1 MRTDTSDCTC
11 RTRNAPGTDDDDGRR
26 AGLEPGDTVRWH
38 GASYLVAALQG
49 GRVHLSA
56 ADEDGEDAVAL
67 LSAVVG
73 APDFAVLDDAGT
85 EQPGARIPDVSVL
98 SLLTEAELV
107 DVRAWERHLREAE
120 DGLPPGSAPDAR
132 PRPEYDPALVSRS
145 QRLASKE
152 RELKALGWRRVS
164 VATLDRRLKEYSGQ
178 GVAALV
184 KVVAGKLYGNTDERI
199 VALLLQE
206 LKDGVEE
213 SSGWG
218 TRLHERLQAGLRA
231 AYPEE
236 DLRISRTGFYRLL
249 NSLGTRTN
257 SLRGPVRR
265 RREAASSPEPPWTPT
280 RARML
285 GEMVQIDSTGL
296 DVLAIGDDG
305 YPVQV
310 ELTAAV
316 DVASR
321 SIIGAL
327 IVPRAPGRGYKGK
340 RLGGRATTSFDAT
353 LMLAQALAPMPAR
366 PGWSP
371 LSRAELSDLPYADQV
386 ACDPRMAG
394 AATRPVIRPKMV
406 VVDQGKIYQ
415 GEHFEDV
422 CTSLGIS
429 IRSAR
434 DNTGPDKAIVE
445 ATFSALKKLFSQY
458 VAAYTARDLARRGKY
473 VTEGPMW
480 RLNELQGLL
489 NEWIALHWQQHRH
502 EGLRSPNLPG
512 VVLTPNQMYAA
523 LVACEGYAPLP
534 LSPSQSRKLL
544 LCEWRQVDDKGVRV
558 GNRTYNSAALQAY
571 NKQPSGVRG
580 QGKKWPIRFDPYAPR
595 YVWLFDQRKEQLGE
609 DPWVEAEFIHQDLI
623 DGEWSQY
630 LWQTAE
636 QDYREAGGPEEHEQ
650 RERDIALA
658 VSELRERARRGPLD
672 EAPAAQPGRRTGAPR
687 RRWRRPGRPFT
698 GPQPAVRPPDPD
710 RYACISVP
718 DPATIVPARSL
729 ENPAQFLFPDQD
741 AGPRLSGD
749 AGVLVAV
756 GEPAAVPDT
765 DERPPQDAEPPAD
778 PGADVATGAGKEPR
792 LVAQRRGST
801 GGIADLFLSGLPAPT
816 DASDPA
822 PPPRAAAGSTDE
834 KDS

>member
-1 MRTDTSDCTC
+1 MS
-11 RTRNAPGTDDDDGRR
+11 
-26 AGLEPGDTVRWH
+26 
-38 GASYLVAALQG
+38 ALQG
-49 GRVHLSA
+49 ARVHLSA
-56 ADEDGEDAVAL
+56 TGEGGEDAVAL
-67 LSAVVG
+67 LSAVIG
-73 APDFAVLDDAGT
+73 AADFAVVDGDG
-85 EQPGARIPDVSVL
+85 QQRPGARIPDVSIM
-98 SLLTEAELV
+98 SLLTEAELK

-120 DGLPPGSAPDAR
+120 EGLPPGCAPGTR
-132 PRPEYDPALVSRS
+132 PRPEYDPAVVSRS
-145 QRLASKE
+145 RRLAGKE
-152 RELKALGWRRVS
+152 RELRALGWRKVS
-164 VATLDRRLKEYSGQ
+164 VATLDRRLKEYSAQ
-178 GVAALV
+178 GVTALV
-184 KVVAGKLYGNTDERI
+184 RIAAGKLYGNTDERV

-206 LKDGVEE
+206 LNAGTEE

-218 TRLHERLQAGLRA
+218 NRLYERLQAQLRA
-231 AYPEE
+231 TYPQEN
-236 DLRISRTGFYRLL
+236 LRISRTGFYRLL
-249 NSLGTRTN
+249 DSLGTRTS

-280 RARML
+280 RALML

-353 LMLAQALAPMPAR
+353 LMLAQALAPMPGR

-371 LSRAELSDLPYADQV
+371 LSTAQLSDLPYADQV
-386 ACDPRMAG
+386 ACDPRTAG
-394 AATRPVIRPKMV
+394 AAARPVIRPKMV

-415 GEHFEDV
+415 SEHFTDV

-429 IRSAR
+429 VRSAR
-434 DNTGPDKAIVE
+434 DNTADDKAIVE
-445 ATFSALKKLFSQY
+445 ATFSALKKLFCQY

-473 VTEGPMW
+473 VTDAPMW
-480 RLNELQGLL
+480 RLNELQDLL

-502 EGLRSPNLPG
+502 EGLRSPNLPAL
-512 VVLTPNQMYAA
+512 VLTPNQMYAA

-534 LSPSQSRKLL
+534 LSQSQLRKLL
-544 LCEWRQVDDKGVRV
+544 LCEWRQVGDKGVRV
-558 GNRTYNSAALQAY
+558 GNRTYNSAALQEY

-595 YVWLFDQRKEQLGE
+595 HVWLFDQRKEQRGE

-636 QDYREAGGPEEHEQ
+636 RDYREAGGPEEHQQ

-658 VSELRERARRGPLD
+658 VSQLRERARQGPR
-672 EAPAAQPGRRTGAPR
+672 EEMPALLPGRRSGAAR
-687 RRWRRPGRPFT
+687 RRWRRPGRPFS
-698 GPQPAVRPPDPD
+698 GPRPAVRSPDPD
-710 RYACISVP
+710 RYVGISVP
-718 DPATIVPARSL
+718 DPATVVPARSL
-729 ENPAQFLFPDQD
+729 ESPAQFLFPDQ
-741 AGPRLSGD
+741 GTGSRRSP
-749 AGVLVAV
+749 GVGGSVAV
-756 GEPAAVPDT
+756 GEAAALPGT
-765 DERPPQDAEPPAD
+765 DEQPWPDAEPSAGARAGTG
-778 PGADVATGAGKEPR
+778 PGNGSGLVAAQRGATGGM
-792 LVAQRRGST
+792 
-801 GGIADLFLSGLPAPT
+801 ADLFLGALPVLPSPLYPAPSPQAVSGT
-816 DASDPA
+816 TEED
-822 PPPRAAAGSTDE
+822 
-834 KDS
+834 DS